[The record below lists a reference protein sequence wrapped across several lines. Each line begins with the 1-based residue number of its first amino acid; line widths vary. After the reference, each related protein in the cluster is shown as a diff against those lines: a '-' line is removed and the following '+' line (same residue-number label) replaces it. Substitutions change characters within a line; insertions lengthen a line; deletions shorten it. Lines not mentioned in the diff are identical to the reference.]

1 MFTSIPVA
9 KKNLRQKNI
18 HHDGGLMTDLSSS
31 TAILHFTLSNMICI
45 KGQ

>member
-18 HHDGGLMTDLSSS
+18 HHDGGLFAFWGGLCFAALKKERDL
-31 TAILHFTLSNMICI
+31 
-45 KGQ
+45 

>member
-18 HHDGGLMTDLSSS
+18 HHDGGLFAFLENYASQ
-31 TAILHFTLSNMICI
+31 H
-45 KGQ
+45 